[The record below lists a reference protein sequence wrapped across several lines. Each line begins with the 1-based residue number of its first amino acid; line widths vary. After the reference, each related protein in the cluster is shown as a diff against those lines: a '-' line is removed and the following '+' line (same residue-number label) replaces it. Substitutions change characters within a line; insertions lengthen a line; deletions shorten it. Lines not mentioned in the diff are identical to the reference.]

1 MTQSHRSNE
10 ARLVQGTPVMI
21 VKLRPNGDE
30 AIRYPGTAIGSPPG
44 WVAARAPWR
53 QGRIDLGYLIFEP
66 DDIFLEY
73 FALERPFNIFAI
85 FREDGSH
92 KGWYCNVTH
101 PTWVEGETIYWH
113 DLFVDVV
120 SYPDGRVLVLDED
133 ELLSSDLRT
142 TEPETHQMILM
153 ARDDL
158 LQMIADRQYPF
169 DQVGSSE
176 NS

>member
-1 MTQSHRSNE
+1 MTQSCHTNE
-10 ARLVQGTPVMI
+10 AQLVQGTPVTI

-30 AIRYPGTAIGSPPG
+30 AIRYPGKAISAPPG
-44 WVAARAPWR
+44 WVAARAPWK

-66 DDIFLEY
+66 NDIFLEY

-92 KGWYCNVTH
+92 KGWYCNVTQ

-113 DLFVDVV
+113 DLYVDVV
-120 SYPDGRVLVLDED
+120 AYPDGRSLVLDED
-133 ELLSSDLRT
+133 ELLSSGLKM
-142 TEPETHQMILM
+142 TEPETHQMILR

-158 LQMIADRQYPF
+158 LQMIADQQYPF
-169 DQVGSSE
+169 DQIGHSDSS
-176 NS
+176 